1 MLSEWSGEDAAAGVR
16 RAAASRRPTPTPRSP
31 TASPTT
37 SPAPVEGLPPFAGGA
52 VGFFGYDLV
61 RTVEPLGEPNP
72 DPLGLPDMAL
82 MVTDAMLVF
91 DHLRHELTIL
101 ACAFADDEG
110 GIDAAYERAAATIA
124 EMRERLRGAVPA
136 PSQPVG
142 RRAARVRLQHGAR
155 GVRSRGRADRR
166 VRPRRRR
173 LPGRPL
179 AALLRTRPGRG
190 LLGLPRP
197 ARGQPLALH
206 VLPRVRRLPDRR
218 RLAGAAGQ
226 GQRRPGRDAADRRH
240 LPARAQR
247 GRGPPPR
254 RAADQRPEGAGRA
267 RDAGRPRPQRPRPG
281 LRVRHGQG
289 RRADGGRDLLARP
302 PHRQPGLR
310 HAARGRQRDGRA
322 ALGAARRHPLR
333 RARRCGRCR
342 SSTSSSRSSAAPT
355 AARSATSP
363 GTATSTPRSTSAP
376 SSSRTAS
383 STSRPA
389 AAPSPTPSPPTST
402 SSRVN
407 KANAVFRAVEVA
419 CEQPD
424 WA

>member
-1 MLSEWSGEDAAAGVR
+1 MAVAADSELRLEPSLERGARAGPRGQRGAGPRPLRRRLRDAGLGLPQAARRRARGGALLPARVGRAGPGRPLLVRRPAAA
-16 RAAASRRPTPTPRSP
+16 RAAALERRRALGVERGGGGRRRRAEPQRAGARSLRAP
-31 TASPTT
+31 SPPAWP
-37 SPAPVEGLPPFAGGA
+37 SYRPAPVEGLPPFAGGA

-124 EMRERLRGAVPA
+124 EMRERLRGAVPVPA
-136 PSQPVG
+136 RAVG
-142 RRAARVRLQHGAR
+142 RRAAGVRLQHGAR

-179 AALLRTRPGRG
+179 AALLGAGPGRG

-240 LPARAQR
+240 LAARAQR

-254 RAADQRPEGAGRA
+254 RAADQRPQGAGRA
-267 RDAGRPRPQRPRPG
+267 RDAGRPRPQRPRPR
-281 LRVRHGQG
+281 LRVRH
-289 RRADGGRDLLARP
+289 
-302 PHRQPGLR
+302 
-310 HAARGRQRDGRA
+310 
-322 ALGAARRHPLR
+322 
-333 RARRCGRCR
+333 R
-342 SSTSSSRSSAAPT
+342 S
-355 AARSATSP
+355 
-363 GTATSTPRSTSAP
+363 RSTS
-376 SSSRTAS
+376 
-383 STSRPA
+383 
-389 AAPSPTPSPPTST
+389 
-402 SSRVN
+402 
-407 KANAVFRAVEVA
+407 
-419 CEQPD
+419 
-424 WA
+424 